1 MRVFKPLRLGLLTKT
16 VPHNGAG
23 LFVISTLTTFDLLDP
38 GDILAEAA
46 LWPIVAKELPK
57 GAIFDA
63 AYPKPA
69 GEFFIAGK
77 AMSAEP
83 VQAMNVAVSVGN
95 LQRKLSVFGDRTWQA
110 GPDSPVFSQPVPFN
124 EMPLTPERA
133 FGGESFAG
141 NPVGRGSVSADIV
154 AHIGGAPLPNVELSG
169 LEIKAITDR
178 PEPALVGPIAMDD
191 PARMKLT
198 GTFDKTWTSLKMP
211 EWPDDFDPRYYMS
224 APQSQRFGHFLNGD
238 EPVRV
243 VGMSAQAPDVQS
255 RLPGVR
261 ARAFVAKAGSQG
273 RLIEVPLRT
282 DTVWIFGSE
291 LKGSVVNRGFLEVS
305 DRDGT
310 EISDVM
316 IAYEWLGDS
325 PRSADHYQHVYD
337 LRSDPDEGYKYLL
350 ADSQLSPE
358 EDPEETARRE
368 QVRLAE
374 TKARQEKW
382 LEGRQ
387 WWLER
392 QFAENGVPVS
402 LVPAVGDPDVQ
413 PLLLPSR
420 EDIERGDIDFARIV
434 SDAQE
439 IQREAELKTNA
450 VLAELDGLTTRLG
463 LPANNIPKANH
474 KILEQLG
481 GSMQTAKG
489 FLPGVDEIL
498 AQSELNELLEG
509 FEQIAPSDRPIPEEP
524 DPESAFKT
532 ARDRFLESLSSELL
546 GPARTLVEDI
556 PQTIGAERIEVG
568 TDAAEE
574 MELDADGA
582 LDAFLTKSFPATVGK
597 DGPSPLA
604 TIRSALSPSSGDP
617 AAAGSGAD
625 QAKAKLAE
633 AEENLD
639 DALLFARRN
648 AAEQIAPLTPLGEQA
663 AARFGEYVRD
673 HLANGGTLTGRD
685 MAGASLAALEHDGA
699 DLTGS
704 FLEACNLSGARLR
717 RARAVDAVLTGA
729 NLSQAD
735 FSGAD
740 MTRVNLSKTGAAQ
753 CSFREA
759 QFSGSTIVGAD
770 FSGSDFSGTVF
781 EDCTF
786 VECVLPDTSLS
797 GATLKDCSFVNC
809 DLTGLKADRLRL
821 EKTVF
826 LSCALDTSDW
836 SDATLQ
842 KASFADTSF
851 RAAVF
856 SRAALD
862 ECGWFGPTDMTSVKF
877 TDVRAEKCGFQ
888 DARMPESDFLRA
900 VFHGCNLSSVN
911 LEAADMRLASFKESL
926 FAFARVRG
934 ADMFGANLLGASFHG
949 ADLRQSSFRSANFF
963 RTDLSDAKLAY
974 ADFTRSNLEL
984 TNMEARV

>member
-23 LFVISTLTTFDLLDP
+23 LFVISTLTAFDLLDP
-38 GDILAEAA
+38 RDILADAA

-63 AYPKPA
+63 AYPKPS

-83 VQAMNVAVSVGN
+83 VQAMNVAVSVGS

-110 GPDSPVFSQPVPFN
+110 GPDGPVLSQPVPFN

-133 FGGESFAG
+133 FGGESYAG
-141 NPVGRGSVSADIV
+141 NPVGRGSVSADLV
-154 AHIGGAPLPNVELSG
+154 AHTGSAPLPNVELSG
-169 LEIKAITDR
+169 LEIKTITDR
-178 PEPALVGPIAMDD
+178 PQPALVGPIAMDD

-198 GTFDKTWTSLKMP
+198 GTFDKAWTSLKMP

-224 APQSQRFGHFLNGD
+224 APHPQRFDHFFQGD

-243 VGMSAQAPDVQS
+243 VGMSANAPDVQS

-261 ARAFVAKAGSQG
+261 ARAFVVKAGSG
-273 RLIEVPLRT
+273 SSLIEVRLRT
-282 DTVWIFGSE
+282 DTAWIFGSE
-291 LKGSVVNRGFLEVS
+291 LKGVVVNRGFIDVS

-310 EISDVM
+310 EISDIM
-316 IAYEWLGDS
+316 IAYEWLADS
-325 PRSADHYQHVYD
+325 PRSTEHYQHVYD

-368 QVRLAE
+368 QARIAE
-374 TKARQEKW
+374 TKARLDKW
-382 LEGRQ
+382 AEGRQ
-387 WWLER
+387 WRLKHH
-392 QFAENGVPVS
+392 FAECGLPAS
-402 LVPAVGDPDVQ
+402 LVPAIDDPDVR
-413 PLLLPSR
+413 PFMLPSK
-420 EDIERGDIDFARIV
+420 EDLERGDVDFARMI
-434 SDAQE
+434 SDAEELQ
-439 IQREAELKTNA
+439 QEAELKANVA
-450 VLAELDGLTTRLG
+450 LAELDGILNQLE
-463 LPANNIPKANH
+463 LPKSNIPKANPE
-474 KILEQLG
+474 ILGQSVEAVSTG
-481 GSMQTAKG
+481 KG
-489 FLPGVDEIL
+489 FLPGTNEIL
-498 AQSELNELLEG
+498 PQGELNALLEG
-509 FEQIAPSDRPIPEEP
+509 FKQVAPADQQVPAEP
-524 DPESAFKT
+524 DAESAFEA
-532 ARDRFLESLSSELL
+532 ARNRFIGSLSSELME
-546 GPARTLVEDI
+546 PARTLVENM
-556 PQTIGAERIEVG
+556 PQTGSAEELQLGDVA
-568 TDAAEE
+568 AAEIE
-574 MELDADGA
+574 TGGDDALA
-582 LDAFLTKSFPATVGK
+582 AYLAESFPAAGGV
-597 DGPSPLA
+597 DGSTPLD
-604 TIRSALSPSSGDP
+604 TITSALSQAPADP
-617 AAAGSGAD
+617 AVGDTGAE

-648 AAEQIAPLTPLGEQA
+648 AAEQIAPLTPLGELA
-663 AARFGEYVRD
+663 AARFGEYIRD
-673 HLANGGTLTGRD
+673 HVANGGTLAGRD
-685 MAGASLAALEHDGA
+685 MAGASLGALEHDGV

-717 RARAVDAVLTGA
+717 RANAVDTVFAGA
-729 NLSQAD
+729 TLSKAD

-740 MTRVNLSKTGAAQ
+740 MTRANLSKVGATQ
-753 CSFREA
+753 CGFREA
-759 QFSGSTIVGAD
+759 RFSGSTIVGANFSGCD
-770 FSGSDFSGTVF
+770 FSGAVF

-786 VECVLPDTSLS
+786 LECALPNTTLS

-809 DLTGLKADRLRL
+809 DLTELKADRLRL

-826 LSCALDTSDW
+826 LSCPLDASDW
-836 SDATLQ
+836 SDAVLQ

-856 SRAALD
+856 SRATLD

-877 TDVRAEKCGFQ
+877 TDVQAAKCGLQ
-888 DARMPESDFLRA
+888 DARMPEADFLRA
-900 VFHGCNLSSVN
+900 IFNGCNLASAN

-926 FAFARVRG
+926 FAFARIRG

-963 RTDLSDAKLAY
+963 RTDLSDAKLAF
-974 ADFTRSNLEL
+974 ADFTRSNMEL